1 MRIGALG
8 RGGWTKFVRFEG
20 GTIRRIRS
28 WCFVAGELCGLRGGE
43 VGGLPSSLER
53 GWRLA
58 RGNIRLC
65 RSSGRMG
72 GGRLLG
78 RRRRAA

>member
-1 MRIGALG
+1 MRC
-8 RGGWTKFVRFEG
+8 VRFEG
-20 GTIRRIRS
+20 GRIRRIRL
-28 WCFVAGELCGLRGGE
+28 WCFVAGELCRLREGE
-43 VGGLPSSLER
+43 VGGLPSSVGR
-53 GWRLA
+53 GWRHA